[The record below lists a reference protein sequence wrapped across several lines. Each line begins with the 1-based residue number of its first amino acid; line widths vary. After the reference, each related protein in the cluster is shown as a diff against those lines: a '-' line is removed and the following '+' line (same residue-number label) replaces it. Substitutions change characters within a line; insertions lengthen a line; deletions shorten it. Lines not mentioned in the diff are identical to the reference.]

1 MESMLKRL
9 LKSLAAFV
17 TRQPWLTT
25 GLYLVA
31 AAFSVPQ
38 ILELDFK
45 TDQNDLVA
53 ADLEYNQRY
62 LDFLDEFGDLEFLYV
77 VIETGADQQAAL
89 RAARD
94 ARDRLERLEEH
105 VDRAV
110 HRIPPEALRYGLLH
124 QEAEELES
132 LSKTLAGN
140 ADLLADLGKTNR
152 LEKLFEFFSK
162 LLDPETIEKRFSGK
176 DEESNG
182 AASAET
188 ALALLEES
196 LEATLDTIKGRETAG
211 LELRLQER
219 QPGTL
224 QERGYLATANEKYLL
239 IEILPRKD
247 TSTLELIRE
256 PLKEIRKV
264 LKEVERDHPKV
275 RNKIGLTGRPVLQAD
290 EMMTTDKDMKRATI
304 AAFAGVFVLFVI
316 FFRRLRRPLLCIV
329 TLAIAILLTFALAS
343 LAIGYLTL
351 LSIVF
356 AAMLVGLG
364 IDFGIHFTAR
374 YQEELA
380 GENPVH
386 EAVSKTI
393 ETTGHAI
400 VVGGITTAAAFY
412 MTLFVDFQ
420 GLRELGFIAG
430 SGVIICLFSMI
441 TLLPA
446 LIVLFEGAAG
456 KTPVANTIRMP
467 LLGLPAR
474 RPVPL
479 IAISTAL
486 TIGGLFLLEGLPYNP
501 NLLELQA
508 ENLESVV
515 YEKLLIENSE
525 FSTWYAAFIAR
536 DLDEAL
542 AKKQALDALPD
553 EIVAKTESVLD
564 YIPTGQQDKIA
575 RLKEA
580 RKVLRGIE
588 LPGAVGAVDV
598 PALGEAIEGLQENL
612 FGLAD
617 TISQAADEAA
627 GKFAGRLLAAADQAG
642 EINELL
648 SGAAPPDAVKLGSFQ
663 QAWIGE
669 LNTLLRSLRS
679 ALLQE
684 EPITPGNLPGI
695 LRKRFVSRDGNRF
708 IVYAYANEDL
718 WQEEP
723 MSRFIKS
730 MRKIDPEVTGAPV
743 QVHESAGRMR
753 EGFEKAALYSYGIVL
768 LFLLLEL
775 RSLQMTLLAMVP
787 LTFGMLWL
795 LELLPLIG
803 LDFNLA
809 NFFAL
814 PILIGCGVD
823 GGVHIVH
830 RFREARSASAV
841 GRTTA
846 AAVTLSFLTT
856 MIGFGAMATAS
867 HRGVASLGLMMIV
880 GLGCVLAATVLL
892 LPALLKLIE
901 RK

>member
-1 MESMLKRL
+1 MLKRL

-17 TRQPWLTT
+17 VRQPWLTT
-25 GLYLVA
+25 ALYLA
-31 AAFSVPQ
+31 AAAGSVPQ
-38 ILELDFK
+38 ILELNFK

-89 RAARD
+89 AAARD
-94 ARDRLERLEEH
+94 ARERIERLDEH
-105 VDRAV
+105 VDKAV
-110 HRIPPEALRYGLLH
+110 HRIPPEAMRYGILH
-124 QEAEELES
+124 REPEELAS
-132 LSKTLAGN
+132 LSKTLAEN
-140 ADLLADLGKTNR
+140 RDLLGQLGKTSR
-152 LEKLFEFFSK
+152 LEDLFGFFSS
-162 LLDPETIEKRFSGK
+162 LLDPETIDRRFSGK
-176 DEESNG
+176 AEESDG
-182 AASAET
+182 VDAAAT
-188 ALALLEES
+188 ALALLEDS
-196 LEATLDTIKGRETAG
+196 LKATRDAIEGRKGTSLSSR
-211 LELRLQER
+211 LEER

-239 IEILPRKD
+239 IEILPKKD

-256 PLKEIRKV
+256 PLIEIRKV
-264 LKEVERDHPKV
+264 LKEVGNDYPLVKM
-275 RNKIGLTGRPVLQAD
+275 GLTGRPVLQAD
-290 EMMTTDKDMKRATI
+290 EMMTTDKDMKLATL
-304 AAFAGVFVLFVI
+304 AAFGGVLLLFVI

-329 TLAIAILLTFALAS
+329 TLAVAILLTFALTS
-343 LAIGYLTL
+343 MTIGYLTL

-380 GENPVH
+380 RGSSVP
-386 EAVSKTI
+386 EAVRKTI

-400 VVGGITTAAAFY
+400 VVGGITTSAAFY

-430 SGVIICLFSMI
+430 SGVLICLFSMI

-446 LIVLFEGAAG
+446 LILLFEGAPG
-456 KTPVANTIRMP
+456 KAPSVHAIRIP
-467 LLGLPAR
+467 LLELPAR
-474 RPVPL
+474 RPIPV
-479 IAISTAL
+479 IAISAAL
-486 TIGGLFLLEGLPYNP
+486 TIGGLFCLEGLPYNP
-501 NLLELQA
+501 NLLELQ
-508 ENLESVV
+508 NPKLVSVE
-515 YEKLLIENSE
+515 YERLLIEDSD

-536 DLDEAL
+536 DLDDVL

-553 EIVAKTESVLD
+553 KIVSKTESVLG
-564 YIPTGQQDKIA
+564 YIPTGQKNKIEQ
-575 RLKEA
+575 LKTVRE
-580 RKVLRGIE
+580 VLGEIE
-588 LPGAVGAVDV
+588 IPGASGDVDL
-598 PALGEAIEGLQENL
+598 PALRESLERLQENL

-617 TISQAADEAA
+617 TISQAAEEAA
-627 GKFAGRLLAAADQAG
+627 GKFAGRLLAAADGAG
-642 EINELL
+642 EIIELL
-648 SGAAPPDAVKLGSFQ
+648 SGAALPGAVKKLGSFQ
-663 QAWIGE
+663 QAWIGD
-669 LNTLLRSLRS
+669 LNGLLKSLRS
-679 ALLQE
+679 ALLE
-684 EPITPGNLPGI
+684 EKPISPGNLPDI
-695 LRKRFVSRDGNRF
+695 LRKRFVSHDGDRF

-718 WQEEP
+718 WQEDS
-723 MSRFIKS
+723 MKRFITA

-775 RSLQMTLLAMVP
+775 RSLRLTLLAMVP
-787 LTFGMLWL
+787 LTIGLLWL
-795 LELLPLIG
+795 LELLPLLG

-830 RFREARSASAV
+830 RFRETQSASTI

-856 MIGFGAMATAS
+856 IIGFGAMATAS
-867 HRGVASLGLMMIV
+867 HRGVASLGLMMIA
-880 GLGCVLAATVLL
+880 GLGCVLAATVFL
-892 LPALLKLIE
+892 LPALLKLLE